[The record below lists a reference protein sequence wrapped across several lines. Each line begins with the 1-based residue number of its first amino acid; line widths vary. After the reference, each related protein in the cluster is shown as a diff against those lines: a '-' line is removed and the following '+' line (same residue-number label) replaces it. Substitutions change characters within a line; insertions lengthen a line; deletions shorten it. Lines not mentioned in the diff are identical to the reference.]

1 MKEIKILD
9 LDKMQNIVNNIPI
22 HKLVFWVGAGI
33 DNGSPT
39 SLPLGNDLT
48 NHILKKTCGEKVE
61 NVIAVWEKR
70 QQLFKK
76 IVGEDIEFSDR
87 PRLETLIEAVRDFE
101 EHQIEKKSV
110 IEGLRSFSSKEFS
123 YNNEH
128 YLLAQCLR
136 RGANIVTTNYGDFI
150 CKAYEDEYGNEQI
163 THIYEDMHLYRVNN
177 EWSSC
182 IYHIHGISSDLKT
195 VGANLRTVKNSLPI
209 SFKEKFKHWI
219 ENDFVIVFMGY
230 SGLDSLDVNPFLQT
244 FENNNCGMGIYVRHS
259 VEGISEYVSTREKKL
274 LCAFRN
280 KYVCPCVTKNFF
292 SLLHEFSAMKHL
304 ANTEERRIWSNVFD
318 NYSTSYDQDSANA
331 FLSGLCFLLGIPIT
345 EIFNKNNWLLKVQKD
360 QNVEL
365 WYKRYYAF
373 QNAIII
379 AQKNIAIK
387 QGNLLRKE
395 TDELLESDFQLAIG
409 KLRKAAKKPDEV
421 LLNEIEYM
429 IGCNEII
436 DWRISTRLNR
446 YAEYIFSTIVKK
458 SIVYVFR
465 SDLNSGYID
474 DIKLTKNCIERIVRK
489 SYDCILDVNQ
499 INTAYRTLALCQSIL
514 GENINVVIHNID
526 ISLRNYADVSSI
538 SGVAMTLL
546 YKAMVCLM
554 DYRINGNTGSLY
566 YASDILD
573 NAYRVI
579 FECKLKKYYKRYR
592 IARLWYYILKIC
604 RVRHL
609 FNRRFLI

>member
-1 MKEIKILD
+1 MQEFQILN
-9 LDKMQNIVNNIPI
+9 LDKMQNIVNNVPI
-22 HKLVFWVGAGI
+22 HKLVFWIGAGI
-33 DNGSPT
+33 DHGSPT

-76 IVGEDIEFSDR
+76 IMGEDIEFSDR

-110 IEGLRSFSSKEFS
+110 IEGLRSFSSEEFF

-128 YLLAQCLR
+128 YLLAQCLH

-150 CKAYEDEYGNEQI
+150 CKAYEDEYGSEQI

-209 SFKEKFKHWI
+209 SFKEKFKYWI
-219 ENDFVIVFMGY
+219 ENDFIIIFMGY
-230 SGLDSLDVNPFLQT
+230 SGLDSLDVTPFLQT
-244 FENNNCGMGIYVRHS
+244 FQNSNCGSGIYVRHGA
-259 VEGISEYVSTREKKL
+259 ERISEFVSTREKKL

-280 KYVCPCVTKNFF
+280 KYICPCATKNFF
-292 SLLHEFSAMKHL
+292 RLLYGFSTMKHL
-304 ANTEERRIWSNVFD
+304 ANTEEKRVWTNVFD
-318 NYSTSYDQDSANA
+318 DYSTSYDEDGANA

-345 EIFNKNNWLLKVQKD
+345 EIFNQNNWLFKVQKD
-360 QNVEL
+360 QNVDL

-373 QNAIII
+373 QNAIIT

-409 KLRKAAKKPDEV
+409 KLYKAVKKTDEV
-421 LLNEIEYM
+421 LLNEIEHK
-429 IGCNEII
+429 IECNEII

-446 YAEYIFSTIVKK
+446 YAEYIFSKMVKK
-458 SIVYVFR
+458 SIVYVFS
-465 SDLNSGYID
+465 SDLNRGYID
-474 DIKLTKNCIERIVRK
+474 DIKLTKKCIERIVRK
-489 SYDCILDVNQ
+489 NYDGILDVNQ

-514 GENINVVIHNID
+514 GENISMVIYNID
-526 ISLRNYADVSSI
+526 IALKNYADVSSI

-546 YKAMVCLM
+546 YKAMVYLM
-554 DYRINGNTGSLY
+554 DYRLNGNIESLC

-573 NAYRVI
+573 NAYRII

-592 IARLWYYILKIC
+592 LARLWYYILKIC
-604 RVRHL
+604 SVRHHL
-609 FNRRFLI
+609 KRRFFI